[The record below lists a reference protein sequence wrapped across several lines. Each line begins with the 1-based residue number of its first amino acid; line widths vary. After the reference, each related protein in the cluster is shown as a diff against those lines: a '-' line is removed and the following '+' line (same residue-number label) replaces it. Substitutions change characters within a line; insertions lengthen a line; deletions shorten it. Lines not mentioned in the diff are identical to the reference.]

1 MSYNIKNLHNL
12 LSRNLVNAFYNS
24 IKPII
29 EGDPITIQDPILS
42 NLIAIYFIKV
52 KKYIKALVYL
62 DRSLILSPSSYQVMN
77 NKGTCHIFLQE
88 YDKAI
93 EVFLSSLN
101 INDQNQ
107 ETYVFLAKC
116 YFFQKKNKEGLAI
129 LKEALHKCEKKEE
142 ILFLLASTLQT
153 IGEPEDARKF
163 YLELIQIK
171 KTDAILNRL
180 ALCCEELFNYDEAFL
195 YYEEGLKLNNNNTD
209 LLCNLGSL
217 HRSLGNFDKGKELY
231 YSAKKINPNL
241 SEVHRYISV
250 ITKYKSKNDEHLQ
263 EMLNLIGS
271 AEFKK
276 NQKQHHS
283 IYFALSKAYE
293 DLKDFKTSASYLTIG
308 NKLRKSVMKKK
319 YNIKNIKKHF
329 SMLQNIFSHFSSQA
343 NNTFGSDSNKPIF
356 IVGMPRSGTTLVE
369 QIISSH
375 AKVESGGELSYI
387 GNIIYDYFPDN
398 DPDTF
403 VEKVKAELPNHLAKM
418 ASTYLKKISNISNI
432 LQVTDKLPHNFVFIG
447 FIKMMFPQAKIIH
460 CNRDPKST
468 CFSIFKNYFP
478 DESLWFAYD
487 ENDLVEYYALYKELM
502 IFWKK
507 IYGETIYDISYE
519 NLVTNQKV
527 ETEKVLQFLSLDWDD
542 NCLQFNKNASKV
554 ATLSTTQ
561 VRQPMYSTSVQ
572 QWKDFETYF
581 PKLFNQLN

>member
-12 LSRNLVNAFYNS
+12 LSRNLLNAFYNS

-29 EGDPITIQDPILS
+29 EGDPSTIQDPVLL

-52 KKYIKALVYL
+52 KKYIKALIYL
-62 DRSLILSPSSYQVMN
+62 DRCLILNPSSYQVMN
-77 NKGTCHIFLQE
+77 NKGSCHIFLQE
-88 YDKAI
+88 YDKAK

-101 INDQNQ
+101 VNDQHQ
-107 ETYVFLAKC
+107 ETYVFLGKC
-116 YFFQKKNKEGLAI
+116 YFFQKNNKEGIAV
-129 LKEALHKCEKKEE
+129 LKSALKKCDKKEE
-142 ILFLLASTLQT
+142 ILFLLASTLHT
-153 IGEPEDARKF
+153 LGEPEDARKF

-171 KTDAILNRL
+171 KTDAIFNRL

-217 HRSLGNFDKGKELY
+217 HRSLGNFDRGKELY

-319 YNIKNIKKHF
+319 YNIENIKKHF

-403 VEKVKAELPNHLAKM
+403 VEKVKAELPAHLPNM

-487 ENDLVEYYALYKELM
+487 ENDLVEYYVLYKELM

-527 ETEKVLQFLSLDWDD
+527 ETEKVLKFLSLDWDD
-542 NCLQFNKNASKV
+542 NCLQFNKNVSKV

>member
-1 MSYNIKNLHNL
+1 
-12 LSRNLVNAFYNS
+12 
-24 IKPII
+24 
-29 EGDPITIQDPILS
+29 
-42 NLIAIYFIKV
+42 
-52 KKYIKALVYL
+52 
-62 DRSLILSPSSYQVMN
+62 
-77 NKGTCHIFLQE
+77 
-88 YDKAI
+88 
-93 EVFLSSLN
+93 
-101 INDQNQ
+101 
-107 ETYVFLAKC
+107 
-116 YFFQKKNKEGLAI
+116 
-129 LKEALHKCEKKEE
+129 
-142 ILFLLASTLQT
+142 
-153 IGEPEDARKF
+153 
-163 YLELIQIK
+163 
-171 KTDAILNRL
+171 
-180 ALCCEELFNYDEAFL
+180 
-195 YYEEGLKLNNNNTD
+195 
-209 LLCNLGSL
+209 
-217 HRSLGNFDKGKELY
+217 
-231 YSAKKINPNL
+231 
-241 SEVHRYISV
+241 VHRYISV

-263 EMLNLIGS
+263 EMLNVIGS

-276 NQKQHHS
+276 NQKQYHS

-319 YNIKNIKKHF
+319 YNIENIKKHF

-343 NNTFGSDSNKPIF
+343 NNTFGLDSNKPIF

-403 VEKVKAELPNHLAKM
+403 VEKVKAELPNHLPEM
-418 ASTYLKKISNISNI
+418 ASIYLKKISNISNI

-542 NCLQFNKNASKV
+542 NCLQFNKNVSKV

-581 PKLFNQLN
+581 PKLFNQLNYF

>member
-1 MSYNIKNLHNL
+1 
-12 LSRNLVNAFYNS
+12 
-24 IKPII
+24 
-29 EGDPITIQDPILS
+29 
-42 NLIAIYFIKV
+42 
-52 KKYIKALVYL
+52 
-62 DRSLILSPSSYQVMN
+62 
-77 NKGTCHIFLQE
+77 
-88 YDKAI
+88 
-93 EVFLSSLN
+93 
-101 INDQNQ
+101 
-107 ETYVFLAKC
+107 
-116 YFFQKKNKEGLAI
+116 
-129 LKEALHKCEKKEE
+129 
-142 ILFLLASTLQT
+142 
-153 IGEPEDARKF
+153 
-163 YLELIQIK
+163 
-171 KTDAILNRL
+171 
-180 ALCCEELFNYDEAFL
+180 
-195 YYEEGLKLNNNNTD
+195 
-209 LLCNLGSL
+209 
-217 HRSLGNFDKGKELY
+217 
-231 YSAKKINPNL
+231 
-241 SEVHRYISV
+241 
-250 ITKYKSKNDEHLQ
+250 
-263 EMLNLIGS
+263 
-271 AEFKK
+271 KK

-319 YNIKNIKKHF
+319 YNIENIKKHF
-329 SMLQNIFSHFSSQA
+329 SMLQNIFSYFSSQA
-343 NNTFGSDSNKPIF
+343 NNTFGSDSNTFGSDSNKPIF

-403 VEKVKAELPNHLAKM
+403 VEKVKAELPNHLPEM

-460 CNRDPKST
+460 CDRDPKST

-527 ETEKVLQFLSLDWDD
+527 KQ
-542 NCLQFNKNASKV
+542 K
-554 ATLSTTQ
+554 
-561 VRQPMYSTSVQ
+561 
-572 QWKDFETYF
+572 
-581 PKLFNQLN
+581 

>member
-12 LSRNLVNAFYNS
+12 LSRNLLNAFYNS

-29 EGDPITIQDPILS
+29 EGDPSTIQDPVLL

-52 KKYIKALVYL
+52 KKYIKALIYI
-62 DRSLILSPSSYQVMN
+62 DRCLILNPSSYQVMN
-77 NKGTCHIFLQE
+77 NKGSCHIFLQE
-88 YDKAI
+88 YDKAK

-101 INDQNQ
+101 VNDQYQ
-107 ETYVFLAKC
+107 ETYVFLGKC
-116 YFFQKKNKEGLAI
+116 YFFQKNNKEGIAV
-129 LKEALHKCEKKEE
+129 LKSALKKCEKKEE
-142 ILFLLASTLQT
+142 ILFLLASTLHT
-153 IGEPEDARKF
+153 LGESEDARKF

-217 HRSLGNFDKGKELY
+217 HRSLGNFEKGKELY

-319 YNIKNIKKHF
+319 YNIENIKKHF

-398 DPDTF
+398 DPDRF
-403 VEKVKAELPNHLAKM
+403 VEKVKAELPTHLPSM
-418 ASTYLKKISNISNI
+418 ANKYLKKISNISNI

-460 CNRDPKST
+460 CNRDAKST

-487 ENDLVEYYALYKELM
+487 ENDLVEYYTLYKELM

-527 ETEKVLQFLSLDWDD
+527 ETKKVLKFLSLDWDE

>member
-1 MSYNIKNLHNL
+1 
-12 LSRNLVNAFYNS
+12 
-24 IKPII
+24 
-29 EGDPITIQDPILS
+29 
-42 NLIAIYFIKV
+42 
-52 KKYIKALVYL
+52 
-62 DRSLILSPSSYQVMN
+62 MN

-88 YDKAI
+88 YDQAI
-93 EVFLSSLN
+93 KVFLSSLE
-101 INDQNQ
+101 INNKNH
-107 ETYVFLAKC
+107 ETYLFLAKC
-116 YFFQKKNKEGLAI
+116 YFFQNKNKKGVLI
-129 LKEALHKCEKKEE
+129 LKDALNNCEKKEE
-142 ILFLLASTLQT
+142 ILFLLASTLHKL
-153 IGEPEDARKF
+153 GEPEDARKF

-171 KTDAILNRL
+171 KTDAIFNRL
-180 ALCCEELFNYDEAFL
+180 ALCCEELFNYDEAFM

-217 HRSLGNFDKGKELY
+217 HRSLGNFEKGKELY

-263 EMLNLIGS
+263 EMLNVIGS

-319 YNIKNIKKHF
+319 YNIENIKKHF
-329 SMLQNIFSHFSSQA
+329 SMLQNIFSYFSSQA

-403 VEKVKAELPNHLAKM
+403 VEKVKAELPNHLPEM
-418 ASTYLKKISNISNI
+418 ASIYLKKISNISNI

-460 CNRDPKST
+460 CNRDAKST

-542 NCLQFNKNASKV
+542 NCLQFNKNVSKV

>member
-1 MSYNIKNLHNL
+1 M
-12 LSRNLVNAFYNS
+12 
-24 IKPII
+24 
-29 EGDPITIQDPILS
+29 
-42 NLIAIYFIKV
+42 
-52 KKYIKALVYL
+52 
-62 DRSLILSPSSYQVMN
+62 
-77 NKGTCHIFLQE
+77 
-88 YDKAI
+88 
-93 EVFLSSLN
+93 
-101 INDQNQ
+101 
-107 ETYVFLAKC
+107 
-116 YFFQKKNKEGLAI
+116 
-129 LKEALHKCEKKEE
+129 
-142 ILFLLASTLQT
+142 
-153 IGEPEDARKF
+153 
-163 YLELIQIK
+163 
-171 KTDAILNRL
+171 
-180 ALCCEELFNYDEAFL
+180 CCEELFNYDEAFL

-217 HRSLGNFDKGKELY
+217 HRSLGNFDRGKELY

-276 NQKQHHS
+276 NQKLRHS

-319 YNIKNIKKHF
+319 YNIENIKKHF
-329 SMLQNIFSHFSSQA
+329 SMLQNIFSYFSSQA
-343 NNTFGSDSNKPIF
+343 NNTFGLDSNKPIF

-403 VEKVKAELPNHLAKM
+403 VEKVKAELPNHLPEM
-418 ASTYLKKISNISNI
+418 ASIYLKKISNISNI

-447 FIKMMFPQAKIIH
+447 FIKMMFPQAKVIH
-460 CNRDPKST
+460 CNRDAKST

-542 NCLQFNKNASKV
+542 NCLQFNKNVSKV